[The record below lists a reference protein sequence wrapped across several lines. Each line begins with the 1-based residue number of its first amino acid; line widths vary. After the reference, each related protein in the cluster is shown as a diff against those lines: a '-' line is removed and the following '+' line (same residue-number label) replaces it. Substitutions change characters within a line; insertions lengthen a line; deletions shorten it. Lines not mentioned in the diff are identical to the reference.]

1 MAPFFPR
8 TSETQR
14 PEYNYDLRPRA
25 EIGAGRGV
33 RNPADALQTAYTD
46 RIRHCSVKIMMRLR
60 LLTYL
65 LVTLVAVRCAA
76 ATESDG
82 DTAQMQ
88 RLQAA
93 RQLLGAGKSDKAV
106 QTEIDP
112 VIKYYEEKY
121 SRESR
126 KVYCARSSVETLA
139 YLLEAASK
147 NDEAVAIEPEWAMAY
162 FMKAYALIDLG
173 RISEARKNLTRA
185 IELSPSNS
193 QYLSEMAHLYQ
204 SEKNWAESQKLFI
217 RAEECARTYSPDE
230 DKVRE
235 LTRALRGQG
244 YNLVE
249 MGKLDEAEAKY
260 RECLELNRND
270 RSAQDELKYIKT
282 RKDSVKTNEH

>member
-1 MAPFFPR
+1 
-8 TSETQR
+8 
-14 PEYNYDLRPRA
+14 
-25 EIGAGRGV
+25 V